1 MRIVLV
7 AALILPFTVQALM
20 AAPGAGGSSGPKPVK
35 IKEEIVNKCGNFP
48 YAPTIAM
55 NAKTA
60 TIDDMKKARSVV
72 DSYTSEVSYY
82 EKCLLSLEKTLSQ
95 QLTSKDTDYIVFVF
109 NRAQDERDVLA
120 IDFNKLVDEY
130 NAANGIVPK
139 PVKPAR
145 TVKPAK
151 PATNP

>member
-1 MRIVLV
+1 MRIVLI

-20 AAPGAGGSSGPKPVK
+20 AAPGSGGAPKVIK

-48 YAPTIAM
+48 YAPTMAM
-55 NAKTA
+55 DAKTA
-60 TIDDMKKARSVV
+60 TLDDMKKARSAV
-72 DSYTSEVSYY
+72 DKYTAEVTGYQ
-82 EKCLLSLEKTLSQ
+82 KCLLSIQNTYGEK
-95 QLTSKDTDYIVFVF
+95 LTSNDTDVLLFAF
-109 NRAQDERDVLA
+109 NRAEEERDVLA
-120 IDFNKLVDEY
+120 TDFNKLVDDY

-139 PVKPAR
+139 PATPAK